1 MWVGFKKYEKINNQ
15 TFLILIGKG
24 TTENI
29 ASACILKLEKW
40 VDNDSISFYTVKDVL
55 KIYNGDLIVKG
66 TKFICF
72 IPK

>member
-40 VDNDSISFYTVKDVL
+40 VDNDAFPSILL
-55 KIYNGDLIVKG
+55 KMS
-66 TKFICF
+66 
-72 IPK
+72 